1 MSNLFM
7 LVILSAIL
15 IASFFLLAMLMIKMK
30 FDLQEMYDK
39 YQFERV
45 KRLDERRKYEMKK
58 RPHTTRSEY
67 LTKELFDDV
76 RAQFKDKD

>member
-1 MSNLFM
+1 MSNLIM

-15 IASFFLLAMLMIKMK
+15 IVSFFLLAMLMIKMK

-45 KRLDERRKYEMKK
+45 KRLDERRKYEMK
-58 RPHTTRSEY
+58 RPYTSRSEY

-76 RAQFKDKD
+76 KKQIKDEA

>member
-1 MSNLFM
+1 MSNLIM

-15 IASFFLLAMLMIKMK
+15 IVSFFLLAMLIIKMK

-45 KRLDERRKYEMKK
+45 KRLDERRKYEAT
-58 RPHTTRSEY
+58 RPYTTRSEY

-76 RAQFKDKD
+76 QKQFKDEA

>member
-1 MSNLFM
+1 
-7 LVILSAIL
+7 
-15 IASFFLLAMLMIKMK
+15 MK

-45 KRLDERRKYEMKK
+45 KRLDERRKYEAK
-58 RPHTTRSEY
+58 RPYTTRSEY

-76 RAQFKDKD
+76 RTQFKDKA

>member
-1 MSNLFM
+1 MSNLIM

-15 IASFFLLAMLMIKMK
+15 IVSFFLLAMLMIKMK

-45 KRLDERRKYEMKK
+45 KRLDERRKYEMK
-58 RPHTTRSEY
+58 RPYTTRSE
-67 LTKELFDDV
+67 
-76 RAQFKDKD
+76 

>member
-1 MSNLFM
+1 M

-15 IASFFLLAMLMIKMK
+15 IVSFFLLAMLIMKMR
-30 FDLQEMYDK
+30 FDYLEMYDK

-45 KRLDERRKYEMKK
+45 KRLDERRKYEAK
-58 RPHTTRSEY
+58 RPYTTRSEY

-76 RAQFKDKD
+76 QKFKDEA

>member
-1 MSNLFM
+1 MSNLIM

-15 IASFFLLAMLMIKMK
+15 IVSFFLLAMLMIKMK

-45 KRLDERRKYEMKK
+45 KRLDERRKYEMK
-58 RPHTTRSEY
+58 RPYTKRSEY

-76 RAQFKDKD
+76 KKQIKDEA